1 MEDENK
7 DLMAELQAITDK
19 EASRLESKESKE
31 QTAVFDGLLKAFDT
45 DRTNTEA
52 ILAVINIVSR
62 EQALEEL
69 KGKSAKQILRNDID
83 LDDPDLQGG
92 RVTIVTETLKA
103 KQFMDMLQDFETSIV
118 LSVWRKPA
126 GLVSRVIIDNSV
138 LQVMAFRDKLSYRK
152 TLPSGD
158 SVTKHWNVNN
168 DEAPEREHF
177 DTDYEYDLVKSTYVH
192 LTNPM
197 MFKSESPLMYAET
210 SAMILR
216 RIAKEINNGGYKHP
230 FDNED

>member
-1 MEDENK
+1 MEDNNK

-19 EASRLESKESKE
+19 EATRLESKEAKE

-45 DRTNTEA
+45 DRANTEA

-62 EQALEEL
+62 DQALTEL
-69 KGKSAKQILRNDID
+69 GKEGAKRILRDD
-83 LDDPDLQGG
+83 VDMDDPDLMGG

-103 KQFMDMLQDFETSIV
+103 EQFMNMLKDFETSIV
-118 LSVWRKPA
+118 LSAWRKPT

-138 LQVMAFRDKLSYRK
+138 LQVMAFADKLSYRK

-158 SVTKHWNVNN
+158 SVTKHWNVIV
-168 DEAPEREHF
+168 DESPEREHF
-177 DTDYEYDLVKSTYVH
+177 DTDYEYDLVKQTYIH
-192 LTNPM
+192 LTQPM

-216 RIAKEINNGGYKHP
+216 RISKEINEGGRKHP

>member
-69 KGKSAKQILRNDID
+69 KGKSAKQILRNDVD

-103 KQFMDMLQDFETSIV
+103 KQFMNMLQDFETSIV
-118 LSVWRKPA
+118 LSAWRKPA

-138 LQVMAFRDKLSYRK
+138 LQVMAFADKLSYRK

-177 DTDYEYDLVKSTYVH
+177 DTEYEFDLVKSTYVH
-192 LTNPM
+192 LTQPM
-197 MFKSESPLMYAET
+197 MFKAESPLMYAET

-216 RIAKEINNGGYKHP
+216 RISKEINEGGRKHP